1 MPSTRSSLPE
11 AAVVDSANRC
21 LARRSA
27 CAPRS
32 WAVRST
38 TGRQDVAA
46 TVGIANRTRVTST
59 GFTLA
64 SSATVTPRRRIQPA
78 VANTDMYMW
87 SRVKTCSRSTDSRS
101 RYSGRSWCAIV
112 EMLACSRATCD
123 SRAIVTLSLNLR
135 WILVDTVA
143 SSQVATVETARAATA
158 NRSRP
163 GLCSSSPSPSS
174 SNQTASSASGS
185 AATRARTKATPISAG
200 SYRKPRRH
208 SRHIEESAGGSLS
221 GGSGRARRRGV
232 RRGHRS

>member
-1 MPSTRSSLPE
+1 MAHPQAYQAEDWALAVATGWYQRSHEARRRSASAGPMPSTRSSLPD
-11 AAVVDSANRC
+11 AAAVDSAKRC
-21 LARRSA
+21 LARRSD

-38 TGRQDVAA
+38 AGRQDVAA
-46 TVGIANRTRVTST
+46 TVGTANSTRVTSH

-64 SSATVTPRRRIQPA
+64 SRPTVIPRRRIQPA

-163 GLCSSSPSPSS
+163 GL
-174 SNQTASSASGS
+174 
-185 AATRARTKATPISAG
+185 
-200 SYRKPRRH
+200 
-208 SRHIEESAGGSLS
+208 
-221 GGSGRARRRGV
+221 
-232 RRGHRS
+232 